1 MYISV
6 QTSATTMAVHFEEG
20 TEKSTTNHRL
30 FVQNQKAAILD
41 LGYAF
46 THIMSECMTE
56 AQHVT
61 LSSQGQCASS
71 RPMVSRFGDV
81 SFYKS
86 LQVICHK
93 SNLQQHFN
101 VGVKI

>member
-30 FVQNQKAAILD
+30 FVQNKKAAILD

-46 THIMSECMTE
+46 THIISECMTE
-56 AQHVT
+56 AQ
-61 LSSQGQCASS
+61 A
-71 RPMVSRFGDV
+71 
-81 SFYKS
+81 
-86 LQVICHK
+86 CHTE
-93 SNLQQHFN
+93 FARA
-101 VGVKI
+101 VCFF